1 MAKVLN
7 GKRAAQESTRYV
19 RTNVVLD
26 ADLME
31 RAFEYSTAKTR
42 KGLIDEA
49 LRLYVRMHA
58 QWAIRELRGKVEW
71 VGELDDSR
79 DENRWPEEDSEVND
93 EKSLHVA
100 APAAG

>member
-1 MAKVLN
+1 MAAITSSK
-7 GKRAAQESTRYV
+7 ASTQENTRYV

-26 ADLME
+26 ANLVE

-49 LRLYVRMHA
+49 LRFFVRMHA
-58 QWAIRELRGKVEW
+58 QWEIRELRGKVEW

-79 DENRWPEEDSEVND
+79 DENRWPDEDSEVND
-93 EKSLHVA
+93 EMSHHVA